1 MVQVLR
7 VVLGSVVGQLPSVF
21 DEPQDT
27 RPPVV
32 SSEVFIQ
39 TNTFLSLSYAE
50 PTLLHCHLYR
60 FFFFSVSSS
69 SSRPYIS
76 NSHVFID
83 GELCK
88 RLQSDGPLAF

>member
-1 MVQVLR
+1 MVQVLK
-7 VVLGSVVGQLPSVF
+7 VVLGSVVGQLPGVF
-21 DEPQDT
+21 DEPQDIP
-27 RPPVV
+27 PPVV

-60 FFFFSVSSS
+60 FFSVSSS
-69 SSRPYIS
+69 SHPYIS

-88 RLQSDGPLAF
+88 RLQSDSPLVF